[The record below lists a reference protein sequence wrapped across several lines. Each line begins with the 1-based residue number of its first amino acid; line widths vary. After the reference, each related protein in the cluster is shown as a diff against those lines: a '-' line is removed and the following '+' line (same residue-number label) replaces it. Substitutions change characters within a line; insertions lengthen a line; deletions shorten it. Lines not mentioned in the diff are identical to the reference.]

1 MSERILHRFPGGL
14 HPAQHKTESNGT
26 PIRHARLEGTL
37 VLPLK
42 QHIGNPAQPVVAVGE
57 RVLRN
62 QLLGRADGFV
72 SAPVHAPTSGT
83 IVAIE
88 ERPVAHPS
96 GLSAPCIVLEPDGLD
111 EAMQA
116 FEPWPDYRAIAPILL
131 RERVREAGVVGLGGA
146 VFPSAVKLAGSP
158 GTPIHTVVLNG
169 AECEPY
175 ITCDDRLMRE
185 RAGEVLRGGQILM
198 HVVGASTCL
207 VGVEDNKPEA
217 IAALRAAAGELDDPR
232 IEIVAIPTVYPSGAE
247 KQLIHVL
254 TGERISRETR
264 ATERGFLGHNVAT
277 AAALYRA
284 VVLGEPLTRRIVTLT
299 GSGMQHKGNWEVPL
313 GMLACDL
320 IAQAGGYTPDVARLI
335 LGGPMMGFALGSDEV
350 PVTKAANCLLALAA
364 PDAPLDPLPLPCI
377 RCGRCAEACPV
388 ELQPQ
393 QLLWDAKAGDF
404 ERAEKQDSLFECIEC
419 GICAAVC
426 PSHIPLVQYFR
437 FAKTEIWQREREKD
451 KAAQA
456 KERFEARNAR
466 LEREKREREEMLAKK
481 RAQLAAQKAEG
492 EGAGSGSDE
501 KQKAIQAALERAK
514 ARKAGQQAPA
524 EDTPSAST
532 VAEAKEHDKD

>member
-1 MSERILHRFPGGL
+1 MNERTLHRFPGGL
-14 HPAQHKTESNGT
+14 HPEQHKSESNGT
-26 PIRHARLEGTL
+26 PIQVARVAGRL

-42 QHIGNPAQPVVAVGE
+42 QHIGAAARPVVAVGE

-62 QLLGRADGFV
+62 QALAKADGFV
-72 SAPVHAPTSGT
+72 SAPIHAPTSGI

-88 ERPVAHPS
+88 EHPVPHPS
-96 GLSAPCIVLEPDGLD
+96 GLSAPCVVLEPDGRD
-111 EAMQA
+111 EAMQV
-116 FEPWPDYRAIAPILL
+116 FEPWPNYAAIAPILL

-146 VFPSAVKLAGSP
+146 VFPSAVKLAGTP

-185 RAGEVLRGGQILM
+185 RAEEVLRGGQIIM
-198 HVVGASTCL
+198 HVVAAHKCL

-217 IAALRAAAGELDDPR
+217 IAALRKAAATLGDPR
-232 IEIVAIPTVYPSGAE
+232 IEIVAIPTIYPSGAE

-254 TGERISRETR
+254 TGEKISRETR

-277 AAALYRA
+277 AAAVYRA
-284 VVLGEPLTRRIVTLT
+284 VVHGEPLTRRIVTLT
-299 GSGMQHKGNWEVPL
+299 GSGMRSAGNWEVPL
-313 GMLACDL
+313 GMLASEL
-320 IAQAGGYTPDVARLI
+320 IAQAGGYAPDVARLV
-335 LGGPMMGFALGSDEV
+335 LGGPMMGFAMDSDEV

-364 PDAPLDPLPLPCI
+364 PDAPIDPLPLPCI
-377 RCGRCAEACPV
+377 RCGRCAEGCPV

-404 ERAEKQDSLFECIEC
+404 ERASMQDSLFECIEC

-437 FAKTEIWQREREKD
+437 YAKTEIWQREREKD

-456 KERFEARNAR
+456 RERFEARNAR
-466 LEREKREREEMLAKK
+466 IEREKREREDMLAKK

-492 EGAGSGSDE
+492 ETASAAADE
-501 KQKAIQAALERAK
+501 KQKAIQDALERAK
-514 ARKAGQQAPA
+514 ARKAAQQSFADGARPA
-524 EDTPSAST
+524 NTA
-532 VAEAKEHDKD
+532 ANAADKQD

>member
-1 MSERILHRFPGGL
+1 MNERILHRFPGGL
-14 HPAQHKTESNGT
+14 HPAQHKSESNGT
-26 PIRHARLEGTL
+26 PIQVARVAGTL

-42 QHIGNPAQPVVAVGE
+42 QHIGAAARPVVAVGE

-62 QLLGRADGFV
+62 QALAKADGFV
-72 SAPVHAPTSGT
+72 SAPIHAPTSGI

-88 ERPVAHPS
+88 EHPVPHPS
-96 GLSAPCIVLEPDGLD
+96 GLSAPCVVLEPDGVD

-146 VFPSAVKLAGSP
+146 VFPSAVKLAGTP

-185 RAGEVLRGGQILM
+185 RAEEVLRGGQIIM
-198 HVVGASTCL
+198 HMVAAHKCL

-217 IAALRAAAGELDDPR
+217 IAALRKAATTLGDPR
-232 IEIVAIPTVYPSGAE
+232 IEIIAIPTIYPSGAE

-264 ATERGFLGHNVAT
+264 STERGFLGHNVAT
-277 AAALYRA
+277 AAAVYRA
-284 VVLGEPLTRRIVTLT
+284 VVHGEPLTRRIVTLT

-350 PVTKAANCLLALAA
+350 PLTKAANCLLALAA
-364 PDAPLDPLPLPCI
+364 PDAPVDPLPLPCI
-377 RCGRCAEACPV
+377 RCGRCAEGCPV

-404 ERAEKQDSLFECIEC
+404 ERAEKQDNLFECIEC

-437 FAKTEIWQREREKD
+437 YAKTEIWQREREKD

-466 LEREKREREEMLAKK
+466 LAREKREREEMLASR
-481 RAQLAAQKAEG
+481 RAQLAAQKV
-492 EGAGSGSDE
+492 EGAGTDTGTDE

-514 ARKAGQQAPA
+514 ARKAAQQQSSADGARPANTAGNAVAP
-524 EDTPSAST
+524 
-532 VAEAKEHDKD
+532 